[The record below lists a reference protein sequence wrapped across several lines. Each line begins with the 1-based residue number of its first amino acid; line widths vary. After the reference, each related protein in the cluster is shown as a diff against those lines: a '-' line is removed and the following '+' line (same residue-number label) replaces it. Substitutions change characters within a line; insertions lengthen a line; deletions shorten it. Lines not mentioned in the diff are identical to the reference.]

1 MQNLHFILK
10 IRFNNDEPNPQ
21 VEEMKIL
28 HMIETEWGVGIC
40 CQARVLTLC
49 SHIEKVR
56 KSMLKRYFKIENIN
70 SGIQFNCKENNKQH
84 QHFWKIIKFWDVSA
98 NI

>member
-10 IRFNNDEPNPQ
+10 IRFSNDELNPQ

-84 QHFWKIIKFWDVSA
+84 QHFWKIIKFWDVNA